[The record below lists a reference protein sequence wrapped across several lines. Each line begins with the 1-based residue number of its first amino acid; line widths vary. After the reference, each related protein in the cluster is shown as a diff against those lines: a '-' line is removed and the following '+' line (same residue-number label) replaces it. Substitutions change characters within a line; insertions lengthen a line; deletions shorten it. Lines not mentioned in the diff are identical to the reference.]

1 MVALEAVGILIVV
14 GVVLALVQEP
24 QIRVI
29 TEAIH
34 NLIQKHLEAVV
45 VRVRL
50 EPLVLELEPLVM
62 EALE

>member
-1 MVALEAVGILIVV
+1 VALGVVGILIVV

-24 QIRVI
+24 QIKVI
-29 TEAIH
+29 TEEIH
-34 NLIQKHLEAVV
+34 NLIQKHLVAAV

-50 EPLVLELEPLVM
+50 EPLVLELVRRVM

>member
-24 QIRVI
+24 QIKVI

-34 NLIQKHLEAVV
+34 NLIQKHLVAAVV
-45 VRVRL
+45 LVQL
-50 EPLVLELEPLVM
+50 EPLVLELVRLVM

>member
-1 MVALEAVGILIVV
+1 VALGVVGILIVV
-14 GVVLALVQEP
+14 VVVLALVQEP

-34 NLIQKHLEAVV
+34 NLIQKHLVAAV

-50 EPLVLELEPLVM
+50 EPLVLDLEPLVM